1 MVVYT
6 GYCRPLKQKVEFS
19 VSEVNPVKTKRGIK
33 WAVKGYYDNHK
44 ISTFASKADAE
55 QLLSQMDS
63 DDVEVF
69 GAEIAYEEPKG
80 EVKTMTG
87 KPHTPRTL
95 EEDKDITPEEAR
107 TKTQLKADDPYADL
121 DPKYMTKDGKPDMR
135 YKVCRDIKAKMMSAE
150 SLEDY
155 TPEELA
161 TSNVNVGDITVDAGK
176 GGYGSEE
183 FNLEEFM
190 AELKGYEKVNS
201 NKIKRRLLY
210 MIQEIIDN
218 RLPQFSYKL
227 EPTDEEIH
235 SIEDIHYDDISGTL
249 KIYTTTNDDAKSNK
263 GEILRQFN
271 AEFKK
276 GLMDLEQ
283 CIVIIEG
290 LEGYFTGEE
299 KWSDSADDT
308 FYYCP
313 KDLKNAET
321 EYFKE
326 IVHEVFEDY
335 IDSKDKDT
343 LKFIKENNFRVGL
356 LETESGELYDLSHET
371 KMITDEDE
379 DEPMFAFILTP
390 NQNGEKT
397 NLLDF
402 YDYYR
407 AWDEKEK
414 EDEEEFFFKGLKMN
428 FSPLNPEVGLV
439 TIDMYDDD
447 DEYTF
452 QIDFDEKLIL
462 FKGSF
467 NEIEDDYDEDEYD
480 EDEEELWDMDEVLD
494 EGLAMTYAELN
505 EFAEERVEEGMG
517 DDSALLV
524 TQFTNLGGVADKVE
538 SVIVVDD
545 DPEDESIGTVV
556 PALSLDEIEDDWDAE
571 ESFDAETY
579 QKVYTAEPDR
589 IMFEEHIP
597 PEIWNRMGPDQKGT
611 YITTRD
617 ETMLIAPCCGVSKA
631 EIRIDIDANAD
642 CESCCWSGDDFHPR
656 WWVDKERPTV
666 TMEAEEFKM
675 DSLSGNTATVPVD
688 IYYKMI
694 LEIPETVS
702 AEKTDDGLSVIFG
715 FHDQDVDYMEFLLD
729 TYNPQS
735 EDDSLVQ
742 GGEGYEAETYA
753 STPLPRGWAED
764 VSGFRAETIASRD
777 AERYESENFYSTSL
791 ENFYANVFSGS
802 DKDSATTDFNGDVLV
817 SENPD
822 AFDKDEVSK
831 MMADYEAETLQEW
844 GDQEMMT
851 HGKNVSFENW
861 LQEEVESHGDVDF
874 MDWAEHEEE
883 SHEERYGAESFEGE
897 NPYDEVKQ
905 KKAKKVIETAIKKYD
920 EYVADKEAY
929 NDGDIISFEE
939 WFDWHLGDDELEGDE
954 ETLGYL
960 KTLPPYYSPET
971 NDWIW
976 KMYHGAE
983 SFEGESRPE
992 SYMVTSD
999 VHELSK
1005 ATDKLEELADP
1016 AKKYPEWWKSKL
1028 SVATDQADNL
1038 ADYLEYAN
1046 DSGELDRL
1054 QAEGFRSKM
1063 ETYNKPKSKKMIWG
1077 LLGIGVG
1084 TALLAPNQIRELIK
1098 KYRK

>member
-19 VSEVNPVKTKRGIK
+19 VSEVNPVETKRGIK

-55 QLLSQMDS
+55 QLLSQIDS
-63 DDVEVF
+63 DDIEVF
-69 GAEIAYEEPKG
+69 GAEVAYEEPKN

-87 KPHTPRTL
+87 RPHNPRTL
-95 EEDKDITPEEAR
+95 KEDKDIAPKEAR

-135 YKVCRDIKAKMMSAE
+135 YKICRDINAKMMSAE

-190 AELKGYEKVNS
+190 AELKGYEKANS
-201 NKIKRRLLY
+201 NKIKIRLLQ
-210 MIQEIIDN
+210 MIQEINDN
-218 RLPQFSYKL
+218 RLPKFSYKL
-227 EPTDEEIH
+227 EPTDEELH
-235 SIEDIHYDDISGTL
+235 SIEDMNYDDISGTL
-249 KIYTTTNDDAKSNK
+249 KIYTTKDEGAKSNK
-263 GEILRQFN
+263 KELLRQFN
-271 AEFKK
+271 VEFKK
-276 GLMDLEQ
+276 GLMDLEN
-283 CIVIIEG
+283 CRVIIEG
-290 LEGYFTGEE
+290 LESYFTGEE
-299 KWSDSADDT
+299 KWSENAEDD
-308 FYYCP
+308 FLYCP
-313 KDLKNAET
+313 KELEDAET

-335 IDSKDKDT
+335 MDSKDKDT

-356 LETESGELYDLSHET
+356 LETESGDLYDLSHET
-371 KMITDEDE
+371 KMITDDDN

-390 NQNGEKT
+390 NQKGEKT

-402 YDYYR
+402 YNYYR
-407 AWDEKEK
+407 AWDEKSE
-414 EDEEEFFFKGLKMN
+414 EDEEEFFFKGLKMD
-428 FSPLNPEVGLV
+428 FSPLNPEVGLI
-439 TIDMYDDD
+439 TIDMYDDND
-447 DEYTF
+447 DYTF
-452 QIDFDEKLIL
+452 KIDFDKKLIF

-467 NEIEDDYDEDEYD
+467 NEIDNEDENDEDEYD
-480 EDEEELWDMDEVLD
+480 EDEEGDETEGITYNELGDFVDEIRDDGFGNLPAKIGVWDRDDEDQYDKNYIIGD
-494 EGLAMTYAELN
+494 EILYN
-505 EFAEERVEEGMG
+505 EGMVYT
-517 DDSALLV
+517 DDLDNDPLISAIPL
-524 TQFTNLGGVADKVE
+524 E
-538 SVIVVDD
+538 
-545 DPEDESIGTVV
+545 
-556 PALSLDEIEDDWDAE
+556 AE

-589 IMFEEHIP
+589 IMFDEHIP

-631 EIRIDIDANAD
+631 EIRVDKDANAD
-642 CESCCWSGDDFHPR
+642 CESCCWMGDDFHPR
-656 WWVDKERPTV
+656 WWADKERPTV

-675 DSLSGNTATVPVD
+675 DSLSGNTATVPVG
-688 IYYKMI
+688 IYYKMM

-735 EDDSLVQ
+735 EDSYLVQ

-753 STPLPRGWAED
+753 STPLPKGWAED
-764 VSGFRAETIASRD
+764 VSGFRAETIASKD

-791 ENFYANVFSGS
+791 ENFYADVFSGS
-802 DKDSATTDFNGDVLV
+802 DKDSATTDFNGNVLV

-844 GDQEMMT
+844 GDQEMTT

-861 LQEEVESHGDVDF
+861 LQEEVESHGDVEF

-897 NPYDEVKQ
+897 TKQ
-905 KKAKKVIETAIKKYD
+905 
-920 EYVADKEAY
+920 
-929 NDGDIISFEE
+929 
-939 WFDWHLGDDELEGDE
+939 
-954 ETLGYL
+954 
-960 KTLPPYYSPET
+960 
-971 NDWIW
+971 
-976 KMYHGAE
+976 
-983 SFEGESRPE
+983 E

-1016 AKKYPEWWKSKL
+1016 SKKYPEWWKSKL
-1028 SVATDQADNL
+1028 SVATDQTDNL

-1054 QAEGFRSKM
+1054 QAEGFRNKM

>member
-19 VSEVNPVKTKRGIK
+19 VSEVNPVETKRGIK

-80 EVKTMTG
+80 RVKTMTG
-87 KPHTPRTL
+87 KPHAPRTL

-150 SLEDY
+150 SLEEY

-190 AELKGYEKVNS
+190 AELKGYEKANS
-201 NKIKRRLLY
+201 NKIKLRLLH
-210 MIQEIIDN
+210 MIQEISNN
-218 RLPQFSYKL
+218 RLPHFSYKL
-227 EPTDEEIH
+227 EPTDEELH

-263 GEILRQFN
+263 EELLRQFN

-299 KWSDSADDT
+299 KWSDNADDD

-313 KDLKNAET
+313 KDLKDAET

-335 IDSKDKDT
+335 MDSKDKDT
-343 LKFIKENNFRVGL
+343 LKLVKENNFRVGL
-356 LETESGELYDLSHET
+356 LETESGDLYDLSHET
-371 KMITDEDE
+371 KMITDDDN

-402 YDYYR
+402 YNYYR
-407 AWDEKEK
+407 AWDEKSE
-414 EDEEEFFFKGLKMN
+414 EDEEEFFYKGLKMD

-439 TIDMYDDD
+439 TIDMYSDD

-452 QIDFDEKLIL
+452 QIDFDKKLIF

-467 NEIEDDYDEDEYD
+467 NEIEDDDDYDDEYD
-480 EDEEELWDMDEVLD
+480 EDEEGDDTEGITYNELGDFVDEIRDDGFGHLPAKIGVWDREDEDQLD
-494 EGLAMTYAELN
+494 ENY
-505 EFAEERVEEGMG
+505 
-517 DDSALLV
+517 
-524 TQFTNLGGVADKVE
+524 
-538 SVIVVDD
+538 VI
-545 DPEDESIGTVV
+545 G
-556 PALSLDEIEDDWDAE
+556 DEILYGYTDDLDNDPLISAIPLESE

-589 IMFEEHIP
+589 IMFDEHIP

-631 EIRIDIDANAD
+631 EIRVDRDANAD
-642 CESCCWSGDDFHPR
+642 CESCCWMGDDFHPR
-656 WWVDKERPTV
+656 WWADKERPTV

-688 IYYKMI
+688 IYYKMM

-844 GDQEMMT
+844 GDQEMIT
-851 HGKNVSFENW
+851 HGKDVSFENW

-874 MDWAEHEEE
+874 MDWAEHEEG
-883 SHEERYGAESFEGE
+883 SHEERYGAESFKAEHFIGNDKKRISLAKSIIENARDMKDYEYQWKTIEKAGMALKEGNWNQFKNNLNQLDSVPLRVMTDIYGSE
-897 NPYDEVKQ
+897 L
-905 KKAKKVIETAIKKYD
+905 
-920 EYVADKEAY
+920 KE
-929 NDGDIISFEE
+929 I
-939 WFDWHLGDDELEGDE
+939 L
-954 ETLGYL
+954 
-960 KTLPPYYSPET
+960 SPEKY
-971 NDWIW
+971 NQL
-976 KMYHGAE
+976 YLYGAE

>member
-19 VSEVNPVKTKRGIK
+19 VSEVNPVQTKRGIK

-55 QLLSQMDS
+55 QLLSQMDF

-80 EVKTMTG
+80 QVKTMTG
-87 KPHTPRTL
+87 NPHTPRTL

-150 SLEDY
+150 TFESEMV
-155 TPEELA
+155 EAEA
-161 TSNVNVGDITVDAGK
+161 V
-176 GGYGSEE
+176 EE

-190 AELKGYEKVNS
+190 AELKGYEKANS
-201 NKIKRRLLY
+201 NKIKKQLLNI
-210 MIQEIIDN
+210 IQEINDN
-218 RLPQFSYKL
+218 RLPYFSYKL
-227 EPTDEEIH
+227 EPTDEELH

-263 GEILRQFN
+263 TQILRQFYE
-271 AEFKK
+271 EFKK

-299 KWSDSADDT
+299 KWSENAEDD

-313 KDLKNAET
+313 KDLKDAET

-356 LETESGELYDLSHET
+356 LETDSGELYDLSHET

-379 DEPMFAFILTP
+379 EESMFAFILTP
-390 NQNGEKT
+390 NQKGEKT

-402 YDYYR
+402 YNYYR
-407 AWDEKEK
+407 AYDEKRE
-414 EDEEEFFFKGLKMN
+414 EDEDEFFYKGLKMD
-428 FSPLNPEVGLV
+428 FSPLNPEVGLI
-439 TIDMYDDD
+439 TIDMYDDND
-447 DEYTF
+447 DYTF
-452 QIDFDEKLIL
+452 QIDFDKKLIF

-480 EDEEELWDMDEVLD
+480 EDD
-494 EGLAMTYAELN
+494 EGDETEGITYDELGDFVDEIREDGLGN
-505 EFAEERVEEGMG
+505 LPARIGVWDRDDEDQYDENYIISDEILYNEGMVYT
-517 DDSALLV
+517 DDLDNEPLISAIPL
-524 TQFTNLGGVADKVE
+524 E
-538 SVIVVDD
+538 
-545 DPEDESIGTVV
+545 
-556 PALSLDEIEDDWDAE
+556 AE

-631 EIRIDIDANAD
+631 EIRVDRDANAD
-642 CESCCWSGDDFHPR
+642 CESCCWMGDDFHPR
-656 WWVDKERPTV
+656 WWADKERPTV

-675 DSLSGNTATVPVD
+675 DSFSGNTATVPVD
-688 IYYKMI
+688 IYYKMM
-694 LEIPETVS
+694 LEIPNTVS

-735 EDDSLVQ
+735 EDSSLVQ

-831 MMADYEAETLQEW
+831 MMADYEADTLQEW
-844 GDQEMMT
+844 GEQEMMT
-851 HGKNVSFENW
+851 HGKDVSFENW

-883 SHEERYGAESFEGE
+883 SHEERYGAESFEAEHFIG
-897 NPYDEVKQ
+897 ND
-905 KKAKKVIETAIKKYD
+905 KKRIALAKSIIDNARDMKDYEYQWKTIEKAGIALKEGNWNQFKNNLNQLDSVPLRVITDVYGSKLKEIISPKKY
-920 EYVADKEAY
+920 
-929 NDGDIISFEE
+929 NQ
-939 WFDWHLGDDELEGDE
+939 L
-954 ETLGYL
+954 YL
-960 KTLPPYYSPET
+960 Y
-971 NDWIW
+971 
-976 KMYHGAE
+976 GAE

-1016 AKKYPEWWKSKL
+1016 SKKYPEWWKSKL

>member
-19 VSEVNPVKTKRGIK
+19 VSEVNPVETKRGIK

-80 EVKTMTG
+80 RVKTMTG
-87 KPHTPRTL
+87 KPHAPRTL

-150 SLEDY
+150 SLEEY

-190 AELKGYEKVNS
+190 AELKGYEKANS
-201 NKIKRRLLY
+201 NKIKLRLLH
-210 MIQEIIDN
+210 MIQEISNN
-218 RLPQFSYKL
+218 RLPHFSYKL
-227 EPTDEEIH
+227 EPTDEELH

-263 GEILRQFN
+263 EELLRQFN

-299 KWSDSADDT
+299 KWSDNADDD

-313 KDLKNAET
+313 KDLKDAET

-335 IDSKDKDT
+335 MDSKDKDT
-343 LKFIKENNFRVGL
+343 LKLVKENNFRVGL
-356 LETESGELYDLSHET
+356 LETESGDLYDLSHET
-371 KMITDEDE
+371 KMITDDDN

-402 YDYYR
+402 YNYYR
-407 AWDEKEK
+407 AWDEKSE
-414 EDEEEFFFKGLKMN
+414 EDEEEFFYKGLKMD

-439 TIDMYDDD
+439 TIDMYSDD

-452 QIDFDEKLIL
+452 QIDFDKKLIF

-467 NEIEDDYDEDEYD
+467 NEIEDDDDYDDEYD
-480 EDEEELWDMDEVLD
+480 EDEEGDDTEGITYNELGDFVDEIRDDGFGHLPAKIGVWDREDEDQLD
-494 EGLAMTYAELN
+494 ENY
-505 EFAEERVEEGMG
+505 
-517 DDSALLV
+517 
-524 TQFTNLGGVADKVE
+524 
-538 SVIVVDD
+538 VI
-545 DPEDESIGTVV
+545 G
-556 PALSLDEIEDDWDAE
+556 DEILYGYTDDLDNDPLISAIPLESE

-589 IMFEEHIP
+589 IMFDEHIP

-631 EIRIDIDANAD
+631 EIRVDRDANAD
-642 CESCCWSGDDFHPR
+642 CESCCWMGDDFHPR
-656 WWVDKERPTV
+656 WWADKERPTV

-688 IYYKMI
+688 IYYKMM

-844 GDQEMMT
+844 GDQEMIT
-851 HGKNVSFENW
+851 HGKDVSFENW

-883 SHEERYGAESFEGE
+883 SHEERYGAESFKAEHFIGNDKKRISLAKSIIENARDMKDYEYQWKTIEKAGMALKEGNWNQFKNNLNQLDSVPLRVMTDIYGSE
-897 NPYDEVKQ
+897 L
-905 KKAKKVIETAIKKYD
+905 
-920 EYVADKEAY
+920 KE
-929 NDGDIISFEE
+929 I
-939 WFDWHLGDDELEGDE
+939 L
-954 ETLGYL
+954 
-960 KTLPPYYSPET
+960 SPEKY
-971 NDWIW
+971 NQL
-976 KMYHGAE
+976 YLYGAE

>member
-19 VSEVNPVKTKRGIK
+19 VSEVNPVETKRGIK

-80 EVKTMTG
+80 RVKTMTG
-87 KPHTPRTL
+87 KPHAPRTL

-190 AELKGYEKVNS
+190 AELKGYEKANS
-201 NKIKRRLLY
+201 NKIKLRLLH
-210 MIQEIIDN
+210 MIQEISNN
-218 RLPQFSYKL
+218 RLPHFSYKL
-227 EPTDEEIH
+227 EPTDEELH

-263 GEILRQFN
+263 EELLRQFN

-299 KWSDSADDT
+299 KWSDNADDD

-313 KDLKNAET
+313 KDLKDAET

-335 IDSKDKDT
+335 MDSKDKDT
-343 LKFIKENNFRVGL
+343 LKLVKENNFRVGL
-356 LETESGELYDLSHET
+356 LETESGDLYDLSHET
-371 KMITDEDE
+371 KMITDDDN

-402 YDYYR
+402 YNYYR
-407 AWDEKEK
+407 AWDEKSE
-414 EDEEEFFFKGLKMN
+414 EDEEEFFYKGLKMD

-439 TIDMYDDD
+439 TIDMYSDD

-452 QIDFDEKLIL
+452 QIDFDKKLIF

-467 NEIEDDYDEDEYD
+467 NEIEDDDDYDDEYD
-480 EDEEELWDMDEVLD
+480 EDEEGDDTEGITYNELGDFVDEIRDDGFGHLPAKIGVWDREDEDQLD
-494 EGLAMTYAELN
+494 ENY
-505 EFAEERVEEGMG
+505 
-517 DDSALLV
+517 
-524 TQFTNLGGVADKVE
+524 
-538 SVIVVDD
+538 VI
-545 DPEDESIGTVV
+545 G
-556 PALSLDEIEDDWDAE
+556 DEILYGYTDDLDNDPLISAIPLESE

-589 IMFEEHIP
+589 IMFDEHIP

-631 EIRIDIDANAD
+631 EIRVDRDANAD
-642 CESCCWSGDDFHPR
+642 CESCCWMGDDFHPR
-656 WWVDKERPTV
+656 WWADKERPTV

-688 IYYKMI
+688 IYYKMM

-844 GDQEMMT
+844 GDQEMIT
-851 HGKNVSFENW
+851 HGKDVSFENW

-883 SHEERYGAESFEGE
+883 SHEERYGAESFKAEHFIGNDKKRISLAKSIIENARDMKDYEYQWKTIEKAGMALKEGNWNQFKNNLNQLDSVPLRVMTDIYGSE
-897 NPYDEVKQ
+897 L
-905 KKAKKVIETAIKKYD
+905 
-920 EYVADKEAY
+920 KE
-929 NDGDIISFEE
+929 I
-939 WFDWHLGDDELEGDE
+939 L
-954 ETLGYL
+954 
-960 KTLPPYYSPET
+960 SPEKY
-971 NDWIW
+971 NQL
-976 KMYHGAE
+976 YLYGAE

>member
-19 VSEVNPVKTKRGIK
+19 VSEVNPVETKRGIK

-150 SLEDY
+150 SLEEY

-190 AELKGYEKVNS
+190 AELKGYEKANS
-201 NKIKRRLLY
+201 NKIKLRLLH
-210 MIQEIIDN
+210 MIQEISNN
-218 RLPQFSYKL
+218 RLPHFSYKL
-227 EPTDEEIH
+227 EPTDEELH

-263 GEILRQFN
+263 EELLRQFN

-299 KWSDSADDT
+299 KWSDNADDD

-313 KDLKNAET
+313 KDLKDAET

-335 IDSKDKDT
+335 MDSKDKDT
-343 LKFIKENNFRVGL
+343 LKLVKENNFRVGL
-356 LETESGELYDLSHET
+356 LETESGDLYDLSHET
-371 KMITDEDE
+371 KMITDDDN

-402 YDYYR
+402 YNYYR
-407 AWDEKEK
+407 AWDEKSE
-414 EDEEEFFFKGLKMN
+414 EDEEEFFYKGLKMD

-439 TIDMYDDD
+439 TIDMYSDD

-452 QIDFDEKLIL
+452 QIDFDKKLIF

-467 NEIEDDYDEDEYD
+467 NEIEDDDDYDDEYD
-480 EDEEELWDMDEVLD
+480 EDEEGDDTEGITYNELGDFVDEIRDDGFGHLPAKIGVWDREDEDQLD
-494 EGLAMTYAELN
+494 ENY
-505 EFAEERVEEGMG
+505 
-517 DDSALLV
+517 
-524 TQFTNLGGVADKVE
+524 
-538 SVIVVDD
+538 VI
-545 DPEDESIGTVV
+545 G
-556 PALSLDEIEDDWDAE
+556 DEILYGDGMVYTDDLDNDPLISAIPLESE

-589 IMFEEHIP
+589 IMFDEHIP

-631 EIRIDIDANAD
+631 EIRVDRDANAD
-642 CESCCWSGDDFHPR
+642 CESCCWMGDDFHPR
-656 WWVDKERPTV
+656 WWADKERPTV

-688 IYYKMI
+688 IYYKMM

-844 GDQEMMT
+844 GDQEMIT
-851 HGKNVSFENW
+851 HGKDVSFENW

-883 SHEERYGAESFEGE
+883 SHEERYGAESFKAEHFIGNDKKRISLAKSIIENARDMKDYEYQWKTIEKAGMALKEGNWNQFKNNLNQLDSVPLRVMTDIYGSE
-897 NPYDEVKQ
+897 L
-905 KKAKKVIETAIKKYD
+905 
-920 EYVADKEAY
+920 KE
-929 NDGDIISFEE
+929 I
-939 WFDWHLGDDELEGDE
+939 L
-954 ETLGYL
+954 
-960 KTLPPYYSPET
+960 SPEKY
-971 NDWIW
+971 NQL
-976 KMYHGAE
+976 YLYGAE

>member
-19 VSEVNPVKTKRGIK
+19 VSEVNPVETKRGIK

-135 YKVCRDIKAKMMSAE
+135 YKVCRDIKAKMMSSESFESETVESETVEAE
-150 SLEDY
+150 
-155 TPEELA
+155 A
-161 TSNVNVGDITVDAGK
+161 V
-176 GGYGSEE
+176 EE

-201 NKIKRRLLY
+201 TKIKRRLLN
-210 MIQEIIDN
+210 MIQEINDN
-218 RLPQFSYKL
+218 SLPHFSYKL
-227 EPTDEEIH
+227 EPTAEELH

-263 GEILRQFN
+263 EGLLRQFN
-271 AEFKK
+271 LEFKK

-290 LEGYFTGEE
+290 LKGYFTGEE
-299 KWSDSADDT
+299 KWSENADDD

-313 KDLKNAET
+313 KDLKDAEN
-321 EYFKE
+321 EYFRE

-335 IDSKDKDT
+335 MSSKDTDA

-356 LETESGELYDLSHET
+356 LETDSGDLYDLSHEL
-371 KMITDEDE
+371 KMITDEEE
-379 DEPMFAFILTP
+379 DEPIFAFILTP

-402 YDYYR
+402 FDYYR
-407 AWDEKEK
+407 AWDEKERD
-414 EDEEEFFFKGLKMN
+414 EDEFFFKGLKMD

-439 TIDMYDDD
+439 SIDMYDDD
-447 DEYTF
+447 DGYTF
-452 QIDFDEKLIL
+452 EIDFDKKLIY

-467 NEIEDDYDEDEYD
+467 NEIEDEYD
-480 EDEEELWDMDEVLD
+480 EDEDEEEDEGDLLDIDDVLD
-494 EGLAMTYAELN
+494 EGLAMTYNELN
-505 EFAEERVEEGMG
+505 EFVDGMIEEGEG
-517 DDSALLV
+517 GEPAFLS
-524 TQFTNLGGVADKVE
+524 TQFVYEDGEVGKTATVISKDDNVE
-538 SVIVVDD
+538 F
-545 DPEDESIGTVV
+545 IGTAV
-556 PALSLDEIEDDWDAE
+556 PEIPLTSYEEGDAE

-589 IMFEEHIP
+589 IMFDEHIP

-631 EIRIDIDANAD
+631 EIRVDRDANED
-642 CESCCWSGDDFHPR
+642 CESCCWMGDDFHPR
-656 WWVDKERPTV
+656 WWADKEKPTV

-688 IYYKMI
+688 IYYKMM

-729 TYNPQS
+729 TYDPQS
-735 EDDSLVQ
+735 EDSSLVQ

-777 AERYESENFYSTSL
+777 AERYESENFYSASL

-831 MMADYEAETLQEW
+831 MMADYEADTLQEW

-861 LQEEVESHGDVDF
+861 LQEEVESHGDVEF

-883 SHEERYGAESFEGE
+883 SHEDRYGAENFEIKDDEVLIIHCPKCNSVCDEIVDLDYLEGYYVCEGFYFRTKGCGYEFDVSEAIASFELQL
-897 NPYDEVKQ
+897 DMSSW
-905 KKAKKVIETAIKKYD
+905 
-920 EYVADKEAY
+920 EA
-929 NDGDIISFEE
+929 
-939 WFDWHLGDDELEGDE
+939 
-954 ETLGYL
+954 
-960 KTLPPYYSPET
+960 
-971 NDWIW
+971 
-976 KMYHGAE
+976 
-983 SFEGESRPE
+983 ESRPE

>member
-19 VSEVNPVKTKRGIK
+19 VSEVNPVETKRGIK

-80 EVKTMTG
+80 RVKTMTG
-87 KPHTPRTL
+87 KPHAPRTL

-150 SLEDY
+150 SLEEY

-190 AELKGYEKVNS
+190 AELKGYEKANS
-201 NKIKRRLLY
+201 NKIKLRLLH
-210 MIQEIIDN
+210 MIQEISNN
-218 RLPQFSYKL
+218 RLPHFSYKL
-227 EPTDEEIH
+227 EPTDEELH

-263 GEILRQFN
+263 EELLRQFN

-299 KWSDSADDT
+299 KWSDNADDD

-313 KDLKNAET
+313 KDLKDAET

-335 IDSKDKDT
+335 MDSKDKDT
-343 LKFIKENNFRVGL
+343 LKLVKENNFRVGL
-356 LETESGELYDLSHET
+356 LETESGDLYDLSHET
-371 KMITDEDE
+371 KMITDDDN

-402 YDYYR
+402 YNYYR
-407 AWDEKEK
+407 TWDEKSE
-414 EDEEEFFFKGLKMN
+414 EDEEEFFYKGLKMD

-439 TIDMYDDD
+439 TIDMYSDD

-452 QIDFDEKLIL
+452 QIDFDKKLIF

-467 NEIEDDYDEDEYD
+467 NEIEDDDDYDDEYD
-480 EDEEELWDMDEVLD
+480 EDEEGDDTEGITYNELGDFVDEIRDDGFGHLPAKIGVWDREDEDQLD
-494 EGLAMTYAELN
+494 ENY
-505 EFAEERVEEGMG
+505 
-517 DDSALLV
+517 
-524 TQFTNLGGVADKVE
+524 
-538 SVIVVDD
+538 VI
-545 DPEDESIGTVV
+545 G
-556 PALSLDEIEDDWDAE
+556 DEILYGDGMVYTDDLDNDPLISAIPLESE

-589 IMFEEHIP
+589 IMFDEHIP

-631 EIRIDIDANAD
+631 EIRVDRDANAD
-642 CESCCWSGDDFHPR
+642 CESCCWMGDDFHPR
-656 WWVDKERPTV
+656 WWADKERPTV

-688 IYYKMI
+688 IYYKMM

-844 GDQEMMT
+844 GDQEMIT
-851 HGKNVSFENW
+851 HGKDVSFENW

-883 SHEERYGAESFEGE
+883 SHEERYGAESFKAEHFIGNDKKRISLAKSIIENARDMKDYEYQWKTIEKAGMALKEGNWNQFKNNLNQLDSVPLRVMTDIYGSE
-897 NPYDEVKQ
+897 L
-905 KKAKKVIETAIKKYD
+905 
-920 EYVADKEAY
+920 KE
-929 NDGDIISFEE
+929 I
-939 WFDWHLGDDELEGDE
+939 L
-954 ETLGYL
+954 
-960 KTLPPYYSPET
+960 SPEKY
-971 NDWIW
+971 NQL
-976 KMYHGAE
+976 YLYGAE

>member
-19 VSEVNPVKTKRGIK
+19 VSEVNPVETKRGIK

-63 DDVEVF
+63 DDIEVF

-135 YKVCRDIKAKMMSAE
+135 YKVCRDIKAKMISAE
-150 SLEDY
+150 SFES
-155 TPEELA
+155 EMAE
-161 TSNVNVGDITVDAGK
+161 VETV
-176 GGYGSEE
+176 EE

-190 AELKGYEKVNS
+190 AEEEGE
-201 NKIKRRLLY
+201 
-210 MIQEIIDN
+210 D
-218 RLPQFSYKL
+218 KL
-227 EPTDEEIH
+227 
-235 SIEDIHYDDISGTL
+235 
-249 KIYTTTNDDAKSNK
+249 
-263 GEILRQFN
+263 
-271 AEFKK
+271 
-276 GLMDLEQ
+276 
-283 CIVIIEG
+283 
-290 LEGYFTGEE
+290 
-299 KWSDSADDT
+299 W
-308 FYYCP
+308 
-313 KDLKNAET
+313 
-321 EYFKE
+321 
-326 IVHEVFEDY
+326 
-335 IDSKDKDT
+335 
-343 LKFIKENNFRVGL
+343 
-356 LETESGELYDLSHET
+356 
-371 KMITDEDE
+371 
-379 DEPMFAFILTP
+379 
-390 NQNGEKT
+390 
-397 NLLDF
+397 
-402 YDYYR
+402 
-407 AWDEKEK
+407 
-414 EDEEEFFFKGLKMN
+414 
-428 FSPLNPEVGLV
+428 
-439 TIDMYDDD
+439 
-447 DEYTF
+447 
-452 QIDFDEKLIL
+452 
-462 FKGSF
+462 
-467 NEIEDDYDEDEYD
+467 DYDEVLDDGLAMTNSELNEFTQDKIEEGEGDEPAFLVTQYTNQIDETARVDSVIIVPDVD
-480 EDEEELWDMDEVLD
+480 EDEE
-494 EGLAMTYAELN
+494 
-505 EFAEERVEEGMG
+505 
-517 DDSALLV
+517 
-524 TQFTNLGGVADKVE
+524 
-538 SVIVVDD
+538 DD
-545 DPEDESIGTVV
+545 DAVIGVVV
-556 PALSLDEIEDDWDAE
+556 PEIALFEDVEDWDAE
-571 ESFDAETY
+571 ETFDAETY

-617 ETMLIAPCCGVSKA
+617 ETMLVAPCCGVSKA
-631 EIRIDIDANAD
+631 EIRVDRDANAD
-642 CESCCWSGDDFHPR
+642 CESCCWMGDDFHPR
-656 WWVDKERPTV
+656 WWADKERPTV
-666 TMEAEEFKM
+666 TMEAEEFRM
-675 DSLSGNTATVPVD
+675 DSFSGNTATVPVD
-688 IYYKMI
+688 IYYKMM
-694 LEIPETVS
+694 LEIPNTVS

-735 EDDSLVQ
+735 KDSSLVQ

-831 MMADYEAETLQEW
+831 MMADYEAETLQKW

-851 HGKNVSFENW
+851 HGKDVSFENW

-883 SHEERYGAESFEGE
+883 SHEERY
-897 NPYDEVKQ
+897 
-905 KKAKKVIETAIKKYD
+905 
-920 EYVADKEAY
+920 
-929 NDGDIISFEE
+929 
-939 WFDWHLGDDELEGDE
+939 
-954 ETLGYL
+954 
-960 KTLPPYYSPET
+960 
-971 NDWIW
+971 
-976 KMYHGAE
+976 GAE

>member
-19 VSEVNPVKTKRGIK
+19 VSEVNPVETKRGIK

-150 SLEDY
+150 SLEEY

-190 AELKGYEKVNS
+190 AELKGYEKANS
-201 NKIKRRLLY
+201 NKIKLRLLH
-210 MIQEIIDN
+210 MIQEISNN
-218 RLPQFSYKL
+218 RLPHFSYKL
-227 EPTDEEIH
+227 EPTDEELH

-263 GEILRQFN
+263 EELLRQFN

-299 KWSDSADDT
+299 KWSDNADDD

-313 KDLKNAET
+313 KDLKDAET

-335 IDSKDKDT
+335 MDSKDKDT
-343 LKFIKENNFRVGL
+343 LKLVKENNFRVGL
-356 LETESGELYDLSHET
+356 LETESGDLYDLSHET
-371 KMITDEDE
+371 KMITDDDN

-402 YDYYR
+402 YNYYR
-407 AWDEKEK
+407 AWDEKSE
-414 EDEEEFFFKGLKMN
+414 EDEEEFFYKGLKMD

-439 TIDMYDDD
+439 TIDMYSDD

-452 QIDFDEKLIL
+452 QIDFDKKLIF

-467 NEIEDDYDEDEYD
+467 NEIEDDDDYDDEYD
-480 EDEEELWDMDEVLD
+480 EDEEGDDTEGITYNELGDFVDEIRDDGFGHLPAKIGVWDREDEDQLD
-494 EGLAMTYAELN
+494 ENY
-505 EFAEERVEEGMG
+505 
-517 DDSALLV
+517 
-524 TQFTNLGGVADKVE
+524 
-538 SVIVVDD
+538 VI
-545 DPEDESIGTVV
+545 G
-556 PALSLDEIEDDWDAE
+556 DEILYGYTDDLDNDPLISAIPLESE

-589 IMFEEHIP
+589 IMFDEHIP

-631 EIRIDIDANAD
+631 EIRVDRDANAD
-642 CESCCWSGDDFHPR
+642 CESCCWMGDDFHPR
-656 WWVDKERPTV
+656 WWADKERPTV

-688 IYYKMI
+688 IYYKMM

-844 GDQEMMT
+844 GDQEMIT
-851 HGKNVSFENW
+851 HGKDVSFENW

-883 SHEERYGAESFEGE
+883 SHEERYGAESFKAEHFIGNDKKRISLAKSIIENARDMKDYEYQWKTIEKAGMALKEGNWNQFKNNLNQLDSVPLRVMTDIYGSE
-897 NPYDEVKQ
+897 L
-905 KKAKKVIETAIKKYD
+905 
-920 EYVADKEAY
+920 KE
-929 NDGDIISFEE
+929 I
-939 WFDWHLGDDELEGDE
+939 L
-954 ETLGYL
+954 
-960 KTLPPYYSPET
+960 SPEKY
-971 NDWIW
+971 NQL
-976 KMYHGAE
+976 YLYGAE

>member
-1 MVVYT
+1 
-6 GYCRPLKQKVEFS
+6 
-19 VSEVNPVKTKRGIK
+19 
-33 WAVKGYYDNHK
+33 
-44 ISTFASKADAE
+44 
-55 QLLSQMDS
+55 
-63 DDVEVF
+63 
-69 GAEIAYEEPKG
+69 
-80 EVKTMTG
+80 
-87 KPHTPRTL
+87 
-95 EEDKDITPEEAR
+95 
-107 TKTQLKADDPYADL
+107 
-121 DPKYMTKDGKPDMR
+121 
-135 YKVCRDIKAKMMSAE
+135 
-150 SLEDY
+150 
-155 TPEELA
+155 
-161 TSNVNVGDITVDAGK
+161 
-176 GGYGSEE
+176 
-183 FNLEEFM
+183 
-190 AELKGYEKVNS
+190 
-201 NKIKRRLLY
+201 
-210 MIQEIIDN
+210 MIQEISNN
-218 RLPQFSYKL
+218 RLPHFSYKL
-227 EPTDEEIH
+227 EPTDEELH

-263 GEILRQFN
+263 EELLRQFN

-299 KWSDSADDT
+299 KWSDNADDD

-313 KDLKNAET
+313 KDLKDAET
-321 EYFKE
+321 EYFTE

-335 IDSKDKDT
+335 MDSKDKDT
-343 LKFIKENNFRVGL
+343 LKLVKENNFRVGL
-356 LETESGELYDLSHET
+356 LETESGDLYDLSHET
-371 KMITDEDE
+371 KMITDDDN

-402 YDYYR
+402 YNYYR
-407 AWDEKEK
+407 TWDEKSE
-414 EDEEEFFFKGLKMN
+414 EDEEEFFYKGLKMD

-439 TIDMYDDD
+439 TIDMYSDD

-452 QIDFDEKLIL
+452 QIDFDKKLIF

-467 NEIEDDYDEDEYD
+467 NEIEDDDDYDDEYD
-480 EDEEELWDMDEVLD
+480 EDEEGDDTEGITYNELGDFVDEIRDDGFGHLPAKIGVWDREDEDQLD
-494 EGLAMTYAELN
+494 ENY
-505 EFAEERVEEGMG
+505 
-517 DDSALLV
+517 
-524 TQFTNLGGVADKVE
+524 
-538 SVIVVDD
+538 VI
-545 DPEDESIGTVV
+545 G
-556 PALSLDEIEDDWDAE
+556 DEILYDDGMVYTDDLDNDPLISAIPLESE

-589 IMFEEHIP
+589 IMFDEHIP

-631 EIRIDIDANAD
+631 EIRVDRDANAD
-642 CESCCWSGDDFHPR
+642 CESCCWMGDDFHPR
-656 WWVDKERPTV
+656 WWADKERPTV

-688 IYYKMI
+688 IYYKMM

-844 GDQEMMT
+844 GDQEMIT
-851 HGKNVSFENW
+851 HGKDVSFENW

-883 SHEERYGAESFEGE
+883 SHEERYGAESFKAEHFIGNDKKRISLAKSIIENARDMKDYEYQWKTIEKAGMALKEGNWNQFKNNLNQLDSVPLRVMTDIYGSE
-897 NPYDEVKQ
+897 L
-905 KKAKKVIETAIKKYD
+905 
-920 EYVADKEAY
+920 KE
-929 NDGDIISFEE
+929 I
-939 WFDWHLGDDELEGDE
+939 L
-954 ETLGYL
+954 
-960 KTLPPYYSPET
+960 SPEKY
-971 NDWIW
+971 NQL
-976 KMYHGAE
+976 YLYGAE

>member
-19 VSEVNPVKTKRGIK
+19 VSEVNPVETKRGIK

-190 AELKGYEKVNS
+190 AELKGYEKANS
-201 NKIKRRLLY
+201 NKIKLRLLH
-210 MIQEIIDN
+210 MIQEISNN
-218 RLPQFSYKL
+218 RLPHFSYKL
-227 EPTDEEIH
+227 EPTDEELH

-263 GEILRQFN
+263 EELLRQFN

-299 KWSDSADDT
+299 KWSDNADDD

-313 KDLKNAET
+313 KDLKDAET
-321 EYFKE
+321 EYFTE

-335 IDSKDKDT
+335 MDSKDKDT
-343 LKFIKENNFRVGL
+343 LKLVKENNFRVGL
-356 LETESGELYDLSHET
+356 LETESGDLYDLSHET
-371 KMITDEDE
+371 KMITDDDN

-402 YDYYR
+402 YNYYR
-407 AWDEKEK
+407 AWDEKSE
-414 EDEEEFFFKGLKMN
+414 EDEEEFFYKGLKMD

-439 TIDMYDDD
+439 TIDMYSDD

-452 QIDFDEKLIL
+452 QIDFDKKLIF

-467 NEIEDDYDEDEYD
+467 NEIEDDDDYDDEYD
-480 EDEEELWDMDEVLD
+480 EDEEGDDTEGITYNELGDFVDEIRDDGFGHLPAKIGVWDREDEDQLD
-494 EGLAMTYAELN
+494 ENY
-505 EFAEERVEEGMG
+505 
-517 DDSALLV
+517 
-524 TQFTNLGGVADKVE
+524 
-538 SVIVVDD
+538 VI
-545 DPEDESIGTVV
+545 G
-556 PALSLDEIEDDWDAE
+556 DEILYGDGMVYTDDLDNDPLISAIPLESE

-589 IMFEEHIP
+589 IMFDEHIP

-631 EIRIDIDANAD
+631 EIRVDRDANAD
-642 CESCCWSGDDFHPR
+642 CESCCWMGDDFHPR
-656 WWVDKERPTV
+656 WWADKERPTV

-688 IYYKMI
+688 IYYKMM

-844 GDQEMMT
+844 GDQEMIT
-851 HGKNVSFENW
+851 HGKDVSFENW

-883 SHEERYGAESFEGE
+883 SHEERYGAESFKAEHFIGNDKKRISLAKSIIENARDMKDYEYQWKTIEKAGMALKEGNWNQFKNNLNQLDSVPLRVMTDIYGSE
-897 NPYDEVKQ
+897 L
-905 KKAKKVIETAIKKYD
+905 
-920 EYVADKEAY
+920 KE
-929 NDGDIISFEE
+929 I
-939 WFDWHLGDDELEGDE
+939 L
-954 ETLGYL
+954 
-960 KTLPPYYSPET
+960 SPEKY
-971 NDWIW
+971 NQL
-976 KMYHGAE
+976 YLYGAE